1 MENKLY
7 IGYIEK
13 ETDYII
19 GTMREIKKYKNK
31 VLDVQLLEDIIIND
45 IIEFLKIEIYNT
57 KMKNKDLKI
66 ICDTHWKE
74 IRGYINKD
82 LYFNINLNEEYF
94 SLLKYDL
101 NKEELM
107 YAERRLNYLKSHGKL
122 ELKPFI

>member
-1 MENKLY
+1 MNNKLY

-13 ETDYII
+13 EIDYII

-31 VLDVQLLEDIIIND
+31 ISDVQLLEDIIIND

-57 KMKNKDLKI
+57 KMKNKDFKI

-82 LYFNINLNEEYF
+82 LYFNINLNEEFYLTKF
-94 SLLKYDL
+94 TKEIENKLINEL
-101 NKEELM
+101 NQ
-107 YAERRLNYLKSHGKL
+107 L
-122 ELKPFI
+122 EIKVYIF

>member
-19 GTMREIKKYKNK
+19 GTMREIKNYKYE
-31 VLDVQLLEDIIIND
+31 VIEIQLLEDTIIND
-45 IIEFLKIEIYNT
+45 IMSFLKSEIYNT

-82 LYFNINLNEEYF
+82 LYFNINLNEEFYLTKF
-94 SLLKYDL
+94 TKEIENKLINEL
-101 NKEELM
+101 NQ
-107 YAERRLNYLKSHGKL
+107 L
-122 ELKPFI
+122 EIKVYIF